1 LVLPEL
7 GEFKSQGLL
16 DERAL
21 LSCMVYVDLKPIR
34 AKIALTPELSDH
46 TSVKKRIKLLPIGE
60 PTPSGIESPAGI
72 QEQTIG
78 IPFELKDYL
87 ELVDWTGRII
97 RGDKRGAIECDL
109 PSILQ
114 RLSLDGEACKIL
126 TTEFELQVK

>member
-34 AKIALTPELSDH
+34 AKMALTPELSDH
-46 TSVKKRIKLLPIGE
+46 TSVKKRIKLLAIGE
-60 PTPSGIESPAGI
+60 PTPSCIESPVGI

-97 RGDKRGAIECDL
+97 RDDKRGAIECDL